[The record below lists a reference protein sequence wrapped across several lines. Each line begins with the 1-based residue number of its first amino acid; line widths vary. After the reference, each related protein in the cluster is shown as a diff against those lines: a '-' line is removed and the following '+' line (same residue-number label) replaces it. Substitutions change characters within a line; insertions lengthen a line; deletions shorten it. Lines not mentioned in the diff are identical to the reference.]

1 MVVMD
6 YICVLEL
13 ALRDTLLTQL
23 LSLFLLILD
32 GLNKLLKVRG
42 NCRNFLSLVK
52 KDLPLK

>member
-1 MVVMD
+1 MD

-23 LSLFLLILD
+23 LSLFLLILAD